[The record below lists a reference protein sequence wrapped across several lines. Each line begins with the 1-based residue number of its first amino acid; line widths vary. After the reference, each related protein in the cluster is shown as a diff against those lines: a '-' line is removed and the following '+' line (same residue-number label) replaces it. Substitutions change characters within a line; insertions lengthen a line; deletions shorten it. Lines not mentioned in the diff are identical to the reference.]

1 MSRQSPRVYSP
12 PGRPASFT
20 LSGGIF
26 FLLRMKTKDLYK
38 PNPLRIPNRSEKHFS
53 AIIHS
58 LATMTMVLR
67 SLRMDARNLFV
78 GVDDLSLQCCIEIGR
93 NAGIDEKQV
102 RSMLAGEELFKEYE
116 SKPFVGACVHCGMYP
131 EHAKDCQVKDCDEPE
146 GGDDG
151 P

>member
-38 PNPLRIPNRSEKHFS
+38 PNPLRIPNRSEKHFA

-78 GVDDLSLQCCIEIGR
+78 GVDDLSLQSCIEIGR

-102 RSMLAGEELFKEYE
+102 RSMLAG
-116 SKPFVGACVHCGMYP
+116 ACAHCGMYP
-131 EHAKDCQVKDCDEPE
+131 EHAKGCQVKDCDEPDALCDCEACRE
-146 GGDDG
+146 GRRVHG